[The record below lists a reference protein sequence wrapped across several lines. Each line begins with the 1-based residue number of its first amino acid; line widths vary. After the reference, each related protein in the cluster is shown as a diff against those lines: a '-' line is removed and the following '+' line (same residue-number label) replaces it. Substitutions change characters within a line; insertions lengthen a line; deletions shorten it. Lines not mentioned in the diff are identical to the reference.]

1 MSFSLFKQKGA
12 RTPEE
17 VVRHTKGALL
27 AWAELQEHPP
37 DAEVKALE
45 KVGRQRSMWID
56 SPPFRSPEHL
66 VQQSLPFVESIRLQ
80 TPLQLLRWSGSSY
93 GTWWVKFSWFVES

>member
-37 DAEVKALE
+37 DVEVKALE
-45 KVGRQRSMWID
+45 KVGTQRSMWID
-56 SPPFRSPEHL
+56 SPPFRSLEHAGFCWENISMPSNPCAGSQVVRQLVRHL
-66 VQQSLPFVESIRLQ
+66 V
-80 TPLQLLRWSGSSY
+80 G
-93 GTWWVKFSWFVES
+93 